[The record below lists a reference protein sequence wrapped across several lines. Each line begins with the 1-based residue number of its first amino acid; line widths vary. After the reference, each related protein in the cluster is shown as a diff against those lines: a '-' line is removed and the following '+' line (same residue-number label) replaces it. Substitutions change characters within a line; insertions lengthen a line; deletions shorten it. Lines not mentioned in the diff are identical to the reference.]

1 MLAMRP
7 RTASTSSIAMIIRQT
22 HGWLELGC
30 PEDAARELENLPDTL
45 HSTREVLK
53 LKCTILA
60 ALRQWEELAAL
71 AATCADYFPTEPA
84 FGEEQAWAEHQLGRS
99 ADAYHLLI
107 KRSKGCQASWRTAYY
122 LACFSYRTNRVR
134 EATEWLG
141 LALLLHRAPAQLKTR
156 ALREEAFQVQTI
168 SDARYMSPLG
178 TPP

>member
-1 MLAMRP
+1 MR
-7 RTASTSSIAMIIRQT
+7 SLTSSANSVATILRQT

-30 PEDAARELENLPDTL
+30 PEEAGRELETLPDSL

-53 LKCTILA
+53 LKCAILA
-60 ALRQWEELAAL
+60 AQQEWEHLAGL

-156 ALREEAFQVQTI
+156 ALREEAFQVQSI
-168 SDARYMSPLG
+168 SDARYTSPLG